1 MAIEAIENNNRNEL
15 TKPSALVSVCEYIK
29 LFIASG
35 VVTTLVLVACVGIS
49 NQYCILQI
57 QPAGLFILLILA
69 LVFLMY
75 LESLHFACKYKPSFY
90 CLDVLLLNTFNYMQ
104 VSVSKNRT

>member
-1 MAIEAIENNNRNEL
+1 MAIKAIESSNSNAL
-15 TKPSALVSVCEYIK
+15 TKPSALVSACEYIK

-35 VVTTLVLVACVGIS
+35 VVSVLVLVACAGIS
-49 NQYCILQI
+49 NQHCILQI

-75 LESLHFACKYKPSFY
+75 LESLHFACKDKHSF
-90 CLDVLLLNTFNYMQ
+90 LLA
-104 VSVSKNRT
+104 